1 MDDWS
6 TIAAWRVMPPVWE
19 VVEESEELFVTCT
32 APAVGIVAWSSVVS
46 LRAGTGELEQRLAIV
61 QANLVIKLL
70 PHVRSPLDFS

>member
-32 APAVGIVAWSSVVS
+32 APAVGIVA
-46 LRAGTGELEQRLAIV
+46 
-61 QANLVIKLL
+61 
-70 PHVRSPLDFS
+70 